1 MIFDCGDEADGVSI
15 GDGGGVDEGD
25 GEGEGGDLVASSGR
39 RLACDKSKKL
49 VWSAQAPIC

>member
-1 MIFDCGDEADGVSI
+1 MKRMVSVNADEGEGD
-15 GDGGGVDEGD
+15 GDGGG
-25 GEGEGGDLVASSGR
+25 GDLIASSGR